1 MQEYMDELR
10 TKISPPDIRSGKD
23 FGVLYNNFYPRFV
36 HYAFYY
42 VRDTATA
49 EDIASNAILEYWVK
63 KDSLK
68 TDSDALGWVLT
79 VVKNKCLNYLKHLKV
94 VQEFDKS
101 NNRQYEWEITSR
113 IQILEDATYSKIF
126 SGEIVGIIEKTLDK
140 LPETTRNIFRMNRL
154 QNKSRKEIARQL
166 NVSVQAVDY
175 HVNKSLKMLMAQ
187 LKEYFPVLIFFI
199 S

>member
-1 MQEYMDELR
+1 MRIES
-10 TKISPPDIRSGKD
+10 KIPPRKINNEID
-23 FGVLYNNFYPRFV
+23 FNAFYDKFYLRFV
-36 HYAFYY
+36 KYASWYLND
-42 VRDTATA
+42 RAAA
-49 EDIASNAILEYWVK
+49 EDITQTTLMEYWINRRNF
-63 KDSLK
+63 DDK
-68 TDSDALGWVLT
+68 TDILGYLLT
-79 VVKNKCLNYLKHLKV
+79 IVKNKCLNYLKHLKV